1 MPSEEEMEMRRKEA
15 LSDMLK
21 TNEDNYKKTKQNIKL
36 IIIIFLIIAI
46 AIKSFFRTL
55 DLYMFALPVDDGR
68 YQNKSQRL

>member
-1 MPSEEEMEMRRKEA
+1 
-15 LSDMLK
+15 MLK

-46 AIKSFFRTL
+46 AIKSFLGTL

-68 YQNKSQRL
+68 YQNKFQRL